1 MLIFYLILG
10 FLLFFLESLLPF
22 SPRLHLDLLTLFMV
36 FVSLRASFIV
46 SVCLALL
53 LGISMDCYGI
63 APLGLQAAML
73 LLAVVGVNI
82 LRLHL
87 NFLYLIPQIVGVAI
101 ITLVQSAVMAL
112 LLNLLM
118 PVPVMHTAVVKQG
131 LLQVSVT
138 SLSAPI
144 FLGLF
149 SQLQKLWRRWLS
161 I

>member
-1 MLIFYLILG
+1 MLLFYLILG

-53 LGISMDCYGI
+53 LGISMDCYGM

-73 LLAVVGVNI
+73 LLAVVGVTI
-82 LRLHL
+82 LRRHL

-101 ITLVQSAVMAL
+101 ITLVQAAVMAL

-118 PVPVMHTAVVKQG
+118 PVPVIHPAVLKQG
-131 LLQVSVT
+131 LFQVGVT

-149 SQLQKLWRRWLS
+149 SLLQKLWQRWLS